1 MAGFLD
7 EEDSLNLNGLS
18 LGGLDNINLGG
29 LGDTKKT
36 DPLATS
42 WDNFKIGFGGGLQT
56 LDDLMNSDGFLSNWG
71 ESLEKSGEIGKEDY
85 QPKYEGDFG
94 EQQGFDKL
102 GWAIEKAKENAAGSG
117 TVLALSI
124 LGMMTAP
131 ASVPGAVGVMATR
144 FALQKGIPAA
154 LAAFLNLDDVAN
166 THVERSGKPVSE
178 YTGQE
183 KINLTAGTALVTAL
197 DLIVPGKIAKG
208 FGGKSIDV
216 RQSLQEIAS
225 TLNNFEKMKF
235 ANALMIGLKKSS
247 AVALFEG
254 ATETVQDWI
263 AELTSK
269 TRGADINAMDSAGT
283 FATGSIMG
291 KAFGTIPG
299 YQAATQ
305 NKREAKQG
313 QKILDASNLEKL
325 QDAGKKFGTGVQNYE
340 KQYQELV
347 DSYEGPEL
355 DVKLKELAP
364 VEDVVPELTEFKRL
378 DRTPLQKF
386 GSIIGDSLLNRST
399 EMIEKQRINTKTG
412 KDMFHLNRALRGFG
426 DVESGT
432 GQEQTSP
439 SFNTLK
445 HNNVGELLTPFGN
458 IRDKWTTAYPLIGQ
472 FGGKIGQNI
481 DTYFG
486 QSLENKI
493 DPAIKGAVAKQ
504 LGAKK
509 MAELERDIKTTK
521 KLQLKVFNSLAKALG
536 KDGLKINFQ
545 KDYLTRGIDKKA
557 VKADPKAFLLSL
569 KDDVVIEETKDPVT
583 KEIIETAEQV
593 RQRILNDI
601 LNDIDPSV
609 QTSEQIRKVKTRT
622 GTGRPTFEKS
632 RDGRWNKLNEQFRKK
647 SAFESVGDYL
657 LNASTRLASADA
669 FGANS
674 ANRLND
680 DINHLLENNVITNP
694 EAQKMWDM
702 YDAVHNVYKR
712 PQDDT
717 ARTRQLAY
725 KTIATAA
732 AVKYLGMATISSI
745 TEPAWII
752 QRNGLINTMKAAP
765 IMAAN
770 VLVGIKRSIYAGGV
784 GKRPSSSFGRDLIR
798 TMGFAVDPAMN
809 ERVQKLFAG
818 DRNEFL
824 GVYFRTPAGLFLT
837 QYTNFV
843 RTWAAV
849 AGLKR
854 IQGEA
859 KKLKNMKGNRRQRL
873 ASELRENG
881 MTIEDFQSIYRAGG
895 NKIDIMNDNFL
906 ETTITKSNGT
916 QTRVRDLMIPW
927 LRKLVTDVALEP
939 TATNR
944 PLWMSNPDMQL
955 LAQLKS
961 FPILFGNTI
970 AKRAIRKL
978 NPKSCTPDVMG
989 QMSTLAAIGAA
1000 LGLAA
1005 LAMAIKDEIRGS
1017 EREHGPID
1025 LVSAI
1030 GVPLIGET
1038 SLSGYIGGPAVSI
1051 IDDFLKS
1058 AYGNGLAETLAGTP
1072 EQFYDILLR
1081 ATVGSLGAEALEND

>member
-1 MAGFLD
+1 MGATVAA
-7 EEDSLNLNGLS
+7 SVAVAV
-18 LGGLDNINLGG
+18 GG
-29 LGDTKKT
+29 LGTVGS
-36 DPLATS
+36 LATA
-42 WDNFKIGFGGGLQT
+42 GL
-56 LDDLMNSDGFLSNWG
+56 FR
-71 ESLEKSGEIGKEDY
+71 SL
-85 QPKYEGDFG
+85 
-94 EQQGFDKL
+94 
-102 GWAIEKAKENAAGSG
+102 
-117 TVLALSI
+117 
-124 LGMMTAP
+124 
-131 ASVPGAVGVMATR
+131 
-144 FALQKGIPAA
+144 
-154 LAAFLNLDDVAN
+154 LNLDENAR
-166 THVERSGKPVSE
+166 THVQNADKEVRDFNGSE
-178 YTGQE
+178 KANLLFATA
-183 KINLTAGTALVTAL
+183 INTAL
-197 DLIVPGKIAKG
+197 DSIAPGKVAKG
-208 FGGKSIDV
+208 FTPGKTFDV
-216 RQSLQEIAS
+216 KEQLLKYAEK
-225 TLNNFEKMKF
+225 LNDFEKTKF
-235 ANALMIGLKKSS
+235 ANAFFTGLKKST
-247 AVALFEG
+247 AIGLFEAG
-254 ATETVQDWI
+254 TEGVQNI
-263 AELTSK
+263 VSELTSA
-269 TRGADINAMDSAGT
+269 TRGKDLTLDDTLGQAAAG
-283 FATGSIMG
+283 FAGG
-291 KAFGTIPG
+291 KAFGTVAG
-299 YQAATQ
+299 YRDATQ
-305 NKREAKQG
+305 NKREAKQA
-313 QKILDASNLEKL
+313 QKILDSSNLGKL
-325 QDAGKKFGTGVQNYE
+325 QDAGKEFSTGVQNYE

-355 DVKLKELAP
+355 DVKLKELGP
-364 VEDVVPELTEFKRL
+364 KSNIPDVVPELTEFKRL

-386 GSIIGDSLLNRST
+386 GSIIGDSLLSRST
-399 EMIEKQRINTKTG
+399 EMMEKQRINTKTG

-509 MAELERDIKTTK
+509 MAELEQDIKTTK

-557 VKADPKAFLLSL
+557 VKADPEAFLLSL
-569 KDDVVIEETKDPVT
+569 KDDVGIEGTKDPKT
-583 KEIIETAEQV
+583 GEIIETAEQV

-609 QTSEQIRKVKTRT
+609 LTSEQIRKVKTRT
-622 GTGRPTFEKS
+622 GSGRPSFEKS
-632 RDGRWNKLNEQFRKK
+632 RDGRWNNLNEQFRKK

-752 QRNGLINTMKAAP
+752 QRNGIINTMKAAP

-906 ETTITKSNGT
+906 ETIITKSDGT

-1051 IDDFLKS
+1051 VDDFLKS